1 VAVQALLLEL
11 GQQLLELV
19 LERVQQ
25 LLELVL
31 VLVLVQQLLEQQ

>member
-1 VAVQALLLEL
+1 VAVQVSRLEL

-31 VLVLVQQLLEQQ
+31 VLVLERQL